1 MSDQDKDIA
10 RALAAAFAA
19 LPDHKKEYL
28 IGYAEGVAAMAEKEQ
43 PQLPPQE
50 QIAGGEEYAR

>member
-50 QIAGGEEYAR
+50 KTECDKKYTC